1 VTDVSRHRPRVLIL
15 DGFWPK
21 TVAAVRSLGRR
32 GAFVAVGERTLL
44 APAMFSRYCSRRF
57 VHPPPAERPFEFL
70 EALERELSRGG
81 YDVLLPIEF
90 STQVLVTR
98 HRERFSRLTRIPF
111 ADAELALRVQDK
123 GELAAH
129 AARAGFR
136 CPATFLPDGPGEA
149 AKIAAR
155 LPYPV
160 LVKPRL
166 SSGGRGIER
175 AQAAAE
181 LPAAYARVHARYPRP
196 IVQEVLP
203 PGGESLG
210 VGALMNFS
218 SEPRASFAYRR
229 LREYPL
235 SGGPSTLRESIG
247 NDELRE
253 TAVRLL
259 ASLSWTGVAM
269 VEFKIDPR
277 DGRPAILEVNPR
289 FWGSLNLAILSGVD
303 FPYLLYRLAME
314 GDLPPLT
321 GYREGVRSRALL
333 PGELLHFAKNPDRF
347 RLAPGLF
354 DFSIPDDIVSFHD
367 PLPALG
373 RVSSLLAA
381 VRDKELRELTFR

>member
-1 VTDVSRHRPRVLIL
+1 MAQRPRVLIL

-32 GAFVAVGERTLL
+32 GFFVAVGERTLL

-57 VHPPPAERPFEFL
+57 VHPSPAERPDDFL
-70 EALERELSRGG
+70 DALEEELSRGG
-81 YDVLLPIEF
+81 YDVLFPTEF
-90 STQVLVTR
+90 STQILISR
-98 HRERFSRLTRIPF
+98 HRVRLSRLVRIPF

-123 GELAAH
+123 GELAVH
-129 AARAGFR
+129 AARSGFQS
-136 CPATFLPDGPGEA
+136 PATFLPDGPGAA
-149 AKIAAR
+149 AKLAGS

-175 AQAAAE
+175 AKG
-181 LPAAYARVHARYPRP
+181 PAMLLSAYARVHARYPRP
-196 IVQEVLP
+196 IVQEMIP

-210 VGALMNFS
+210 VGVLMNFS

-235 SGGPSTLRESIG
+235 SGGPSTLRESIR
-247 NDELRE
+247 NEELRK
-253 TAVRLL
+253 TAVQLL

-269 VEFKIDPR
+269 VEFKTDPR
-277 DGRPAILEVNPR
+277 DGHPVILEVNPR

-303 FPYLLYRLAME
+303 FPFLLYRLAME
-314 GDLPPLT
+314 GDLPPIE

-333 PGELLHFAKNPDRF
+333 PGELLHFAMNPDRF
-347 RLAPGLF
+347 RLTPGLF
-354 DFSIPDDIVSFHD
+354 DFSIPDDIVSVHD
-367 PLPALG
+367 PLPTFG
-373 RVSSLLAA
+373 RVSSLLTLL
-381 VRDKELRELTFR
+381 RDKELREITFS